1 MQSIFLDAFRR
12 HARERRK
19 AKCEAFFQMLSDNM
33 PVSFASGRYLKRRRT
48 GDTLFQ
54 EDIIMLKG
62 IPPILSPELLK
73 ALAEMGH
80 TDELTI
86 GDGNFPGHSFDTPVI
101 RMDGHGVPEILDAIL
116 QVLPLDTYPDA
127 NGVMVPPCTL
137 MAVEP
142 GDDAKTPIWDT
153 YKEIVAKY
161 DERGDACFE
170 EINKWD
176 FYDKTRAKSKIVIMT
191 SETAIYANII
201 LRKGVVIN
209 K

>member
-1 MQSIFLDAFRR
+1 
-12 HARERRK
+12 
-19 AKCEAFFQMLSDNM
+19 
-33 PVSFASGRYLKRRRT
+33 
-48 GDTLFQ
+48 
-54 EDIIMLKG
+54 MLKG
-62 IPPILSPELLK
+62 IPSILSPDLLK
-73 ALAEMGH
+73 VLAEMGH

-116 QVLPLDTYPDA
+116 QVMPLDTYPDA

-142 GDDAKTPIWDT
+142 GDDAKTPIWDS
-153 YKEIVAKY
+153 YKEIVAKH
-161 DERGDACFE
+161 DERGDKCFE

-176 FYDKTRAKSKIVIMT
+176 FYDKTRANSRVVIMT
-191 SETAIYANII
+191 SETAIYANVI